1 MVETLKVRDAKDVEM
16 AVREAIEAEQPLEIV
31 GHGSKRDIGQPVATN
46 AVLDLSALNAVTS
59 YEPHELIV
67 TVQAGAPVADV
78 IAMMDAKNQEFAFEP
93 MDTSV
98 LLGTSAGQG
107 TIGGMIASGLS
118 GPRRIRSGGVRD
130 HLLGGNAVSGFGD
143 AFVAGSRVVKNVTG
157 YDISKLLAGSW
168 GTLAVLTEAT
178 IKLVPKAEA
187 QTTLVLRGLGD
198 ATANKAMTKALGSS
212 FDVSAAAH
220 VPASNQQE
228 PDGALAKAGA
238 PQQALTL
245 VRVEGIDVSVA
256 ERARSLAA
264 LLSSFGAVETIADD
278 ESAAIWAAL
287 RDVTPFAATS
297 PLGGHV
303 VWRIVC
309 PPTAGAALG
318 MALKRETGGEVIYG
332 WGGGLV
338 WAALPPA
345 ADAHAA
351 KVRAHAEAAGGH
363 AMLLRAPKDV
373 RAAIDVFHPQAPG
386 VAALSRHLKHS
397 FDPRHILNRGRM
409 RRDDNP

>member
-1 MVETLKVRDAKDVEM
+1 MVETLKVRDAKDVET
-16 AVREAIEAEQPLEIV
+16 AVREAIAAEQPLEIV
-31 GHGSKRDIGQPVATN
+31 GHGSKRDIGQPVTTN

-93 MDTSV
+93 MDASV
-98 LLGTSAGQG
+98 LLGSALGQG

-143 AFVAGSRVVKNVTG
+143 SFVAGSRVVKNVTG

-187 QTTLVLRGLGD
+187 QATLLLRGLDD
-198 ATANKAMTKALGSS
+198 ATANRAMTKALGSS
-212 FDVSAAAH
+212 FDVSGAAH
-220 VPASNQQE
+220 LPVSNLQSL
-228 PDGALAKAGA
+228 DGALAKAGA

-256 ERARSLAA
+256 DRSRSLAT
-264 LLSSFGAVETIADD
+264 LLTSFGAVEMINDD

-287 RDVTPFAATS
+287 RDVAPFAAAS
-297 PLGGHV
+297 PLGGYA

-318 MALKRETGGEVIYG
+318 TALRRETGGEVTYD
-332 WGGGLV
+332 WGGGLI
-338 WAALPPA
+338 WAAVPPA
-345 ADAHAA
+345 TDAHAA
-351 KVRAHAEAAGGH
+351 TVRAHTEAAGGH

-373 RAAIDVFHPQAPG
+373 RAATDVFHPQAPG
-386 VAALSRHLKHS
+386 VAALSRRLKHS

>member
-1 MVETLKVRDAKDVEM
+1 MVETLKVRDAKDVET
-16 AVREAIEAEQPLEIV
+16 AVREAIAAEQPLEIV
-31 GHGSKRDIGQPVATN
+31 GHGSKRDIGQPVTTN

-93 MDTSV
+93 MDASV
-98 LLGTSAGQG
+98 LLGSALGQG

-143 AFVAGSRVVKNVTG
+143 SFVAGSRVVKNVTG

-178 IKLVPKAEA
+178 VKLVPKAEA
-187 QTTLVLRGLGD
+187 QATLLLRGLDD
-198 ATANKAMTKALGSS
+198 ATANRAMTKALGSS
-212 FDVSAAAH
+212 FDVSGAAH
-220 VPASNQQE
+220 LPVSNLQSL
-228 PDGALAKAGA
+228 DGALAKVGA

-256 ERARSLAA
+256 DRSRSLAT
-264 LLSSFGAVETIADD
+264 LLTSFGAVEMINDD

-287 RDVTPFAATS
+287 RDVTPFAAAS
-297 PLGGHV
+297 PLGGYA

-318 MALKRETGGEVIYG
+318 TALRRETGGEVTYD
-332 WGGGLV
+332 WGGGLI
-338 WAALPPA
+338 WAAVPPA
-345 ADAHAA
+345 TDAHAA
-351 KVRAHAEAAGGH
+351 TVRAHTEAAGGH

-373 RAAIDVFHPQAPG
+373 RAATDVFHPQAPG
-386 VAALSRHLKHS
+386 VAALSRRLKHS

>member
-1 MVETLKVRDAKDVEM
+1 MVETLKVRDAKDVET
-16 AVREAIEAEQPLEIV
+16 AVREAIAAEQPLEIV
-31 GHGSKRDIGQPVATN
+31 GHGSKRDIGQPVVTN
-46 AVLDLSALNAVTS
+46 VVLDLSALNAVTS

-67 TVQAGAPVADV
+67 TVQAGAPVSDV

-98 LLGTSAGQG
+98 LLGTALGQG

-187 QTTLVLRGLGD
+187 QTTLVLRGLDD
-198 ATANKAMTKALGSS
+198 ATAAMTKALGSS

-220 VPASNQQE
+220 VPASNQQA
-228 PDGALAKAGA
+228 PDGALAKMGA

-264 LLSSFGAVETIADD
+264 LLSSFGAVEMIADD

-318 MALKRETGGEVIYG
+318 TALKRETGGEVIYD
-332 WGGGLV
+332 WGGGLI
-338 WAALPPA
+338 WAALPSA
-345 ADAHAA
+345 AGAHAA
-351 KVRAHAEAAGGH
+351 TVRARAEAAGGH

-386 VAALSRHLKHS
+386 VAALSRRLKHS

>member
-1 MVETLKVRDAKDVEM
+1 MVETLKVRDAKDVES
-16 AVREAIEAEQPLEIV
+16 AVREAIAAEQPLEIV

-187 QTTLVLRGLGD
+187 QTTLVLRGLDD
-198 ATANKAMTKALGSS
+198 ATANKAMTRALGSS

-220 VPASNQQE
+220 VPASTQQA

-264 LLSSFGAVETIADD
+264 LLSSFGVVEMIADD

-318 MALKRETGGEVIYG
+318 TALKRETGGEVIYG
-332 WGGGLV
+332 WGGGLI

-363 AMLLRAPKDV
+363 AMLLRAPQDV

-386 VAALSRHLKHS
+386 VAALSRRLKHS